1 MSATLAEGTVFARRY
16 RVVRLIATG
25 GMGSIHEV
33 VHLETARRR
42 ALKAMHAHIFEDE
55 EMRERFKLE
64 ARIAANVESEYIV
77 EVFDAGVDEAT
88 GTPFLV
94 MELLRGE
101 DLGKRLKRAGRL
113 PPAEVV
119 TYLHQTA
126 LALDRTHAAA
136 IVHRDLK
143 PANIFLSEREDGS
156 IRVKLLDFGIAKLI
170 ADGTA
175 AAGATRNLG
184 TPIYMAPEQF
194 QVGARLTGAA
204 DIYALG
210 MIAYALLVGTPYW
223 RQEARSAGDMVAF
236 ALLAARGPQEPPVP
250 RAHAQGVM
258 LPPGFDAWFARAT
271 AVDPAARFGR
281 AVEAVQALGE
291 VLGLPVGVD
300 RWTIP
305 GAPSWPGVVPA
316 ATTTAPAH
324 EMAAPGTIPYP
335 ERDSRSPGLPLART
349 QTEAAV
355 SARST
360 SAAKP
365 VRGPFAA
372 GLAVLGLGVLGAGSW
387 LLLGAHGGGHPAVA
401 APGTVSESP
410 AAPGPT
416 AAAPGL
422 AAAAP
427 GAVTAP
433 PGQVTAPPG
442 QVTAPPGQVTAPPGP
457 VTAPPGSVTAPPGPV
472 TAPGP
477 AVPPDAAAAAAA
489 PLRPS
494 AHPPAPTS
502 TPAPSR
508 PRPPSASSASKKPPP
523 RKPDSTSDLYGRH

>member
-25 GMGSIHEV
+25 GMGSVHEV

-42 ALKAMHAHIFEDE
+42 ALKAMHPHIFADE

-64 ARIAANVESEYIV
+64 ARIAADVESEYIV
-77 EVFDAGVDEAT
+77 DVFDAGVDEAT

-101 DLGKRLKRAGRL
+101 ELGQRLKRAGRL
-113 PPAEVV
+113 PPAEAIS
-119 TYLHQTA
+119 YLHQTA
-126 LALDRTHAAA
+126 LALDRTHAAS

-156 IRVKLLDFGIAKLI
+156 VRVKLLDFGVAKLI
-170 ADGTA
+170 AESTA

-194 QVGARLTGAA
+194 RVGARLTGAA

-210 MIAYALLVGTPYW
+210 MIAYSLLVGVPYW

-236 ALLAARGPQEPPVP
+236 ALLAVRGPQEPPVQ
-250 RAHAQGVM
+250 RARAQGVM
-258 LPPGFDAWFARAT
+258 LPPAFDAWFARAT
-271 AVDPAARFGR
+271 AVVPAARFGR

-291 VLGLPVGVD
+291 VLGVPVGGE
-300 RWTIP
+300 RWSIP
-305 GAPSWPGVVPA
+305 GAPSRPGTVAA
-316 ATTTAPAH
+316 ATAMTPAH
-324 EMAAPGTIPYP
+324 EAAEPATIPEY
-335 ERDSRSPGLPLART
+335 ERDSRSHGLTLART

-355 SARST
+355 SAGPTR
-360 SAAKP
+360 AARP
-365 VRGPFAA
+365 MRGPIAA

-387 LLLGAHGGGHPAVA
+387 LLLGARGGGGPEAA
-401 APGTVSESP
+401 APGPVSEGS

-416 AAAPGL
+416 AAAPGW

-427 GAVTAP
+427 ATASEP
-433 PGQVTAPPG
+433 SA
-442 QVTAPPGQVTAPPGP
+442 APPGP
-457 VTAPPGSVTAPPGPV
+457 SAAPPGPSA
-472 TAPGP
+472 APGP
-477 AVPPDAAAAAAA
+477 AVPATSVAASSAPAAASR
-489 PLRPS
+489 RPS
-494 AHPPAPTS
+494 AHPPAPASTS
-502 TPAPSR
+502 APSR
-508 PRPPSASSASKKPPP
+508 SKAPPASSASKKPPP
-523 RKPDSTSDLYGRH
+523 REPASTPDLYGRH

>member
-1 MSATLAEGTVFARRY
+1 
-16 RVVRLIATG
+16 
-25 GMGSIHEV
+25 MGSVHEV

-42 ALKAMHAHIFEDE
+42 ALKAMHPHIFADE

-64 ARIAANVESEYIV
+64 ARIAADVESEYIV
-77 EVFDAGVDEAT
+77 DVFDAGVDEAT

-101 DLGKRLKRAGRL
+101 ELGQRLKRAGRL
-113 PPAEVV
+113 PPAEAI

-126 LALDRTHAAA
+126 IALDRTHAAS

-156 IRVKLLDFGIAKLI
+156 VRVKLLDFGVAKLI
-170 ADGTA
+170 AESTA

-210 MIAYALLVGTPYW
+210 MIAYSLLVGVPYW

-236 ALLAARGPQEPPVP
+236 ALLAVRGPQEPPVQ
-250 RAHAQGVM
+250 RARAQGVM

-271 AVDPAARFGR
+271 AIVPAARFGR

-291 VLGLPVGVD
+291 VLGVPVGGE
-300 RWTIP
+300 RWSIP
-305 GAPSWPGVVPA
+305 GAPSRPGTVAA
-316 ATTTAPAH
+316 ATAMTPAY
-324 EMAAPGTIPYP
+324 EAAEPATIPDP
-335 ERDSRSPGLPLART
+335 ACDSRPHGLTLART
-349 QTEAAV
+349 QTATAV
-355 SARST
+355 SAGPTR
-360 SAAKP
+360 ARP
-365 VRGPFAA
+365 MRGPIAA
-372 GLAVLGLGVLGAGSW
+372 GLAVLGLGVLGAASW
-387 LLLGAHGGGHPAVA
+387 LMLGARGGGGPEAT
-401 APGTVSESP
+401 APDPVSEAS

-427 GAVTAP
+427 ATAP
-433 PGQVTAPPG
+433 EPSA
-442 QVTAPPGQVTAPPGP
+442 APPGP
-457 VTAPPGSVTAPPGPV
+457 SAAPPEPSA
-472 TAPGP
+472 APGP
-477 AVPPDAAAAAAA
+477 AVPATSVPASSAPAAASR
-489 PLRPS
+489 RPS

-502 TPAPSR
+502 TSAPSR
-508 PRPPSASSASKKPPP
+508 SRAPSASSANKKPPP
-523 RKPDSTSDLYGRH
+523 REPASTPDLYGRH

>member
-16 RVVRLIATG
+16 RVVRLMATG

-88 GTPFLV
+88 GMPFLV

-101 DLGKRLKRAGRL
+101 DLGKRLKLAGRL
-113 PPAEVV
+113 PPPEVV
-119 TYLHQTA
+119 TYLYQTA
-126 LALDRTHAAA
+126 LALDRTHAAS

-210 MIAYALLVGTPYW
+210 MIAYALLVGAPYW

-300 RWTIP
+300 RRTIP

-316 ATTTAPAH
+316 ATTMVPAH
-324 EMAAPGTIPYP
+324 EMAAPATIPDP
-335 ERDSRSPGLPLART
+335 ERDSRSPGLTLART
-349 QTEAAV
+349 QTEVAV
-355 SARST
+355 SARPT
-360 SAAKP
+360 AAARQ

-372 GLAVLGLGVLGAGSW
+372 GLVVLGLGALGAGTW
-387 LLLGAHGGGHPAVA
+387 LMLGAHGAGSPEVA
-401 APGTVSESP
+401 ASGTASESP

-422 AAAAP
+422 AATAPGPTAAAP
-427 GAVTAP
+427 GLAATAP
-433 PGQVTAPPG
+433 GPTSAS
-442 QVTAPPGQVTAPPGP
+442 PGP
-457 VTAPPGSVTAPPGPV
+457 TR
-472 TAPGP
+472 APGP
-477 AVPPDAAAAAAA
+477 AVPPDAAPASSAAAAA

-494 AHPPAPTS
+494 AHPPALTS

-508 PRPPSASSASKKPPP
+508 PMTSLASSANKKPPP

>member
-42 ALKAMHAHIFEDE
+42 ALKAMHPHIFADE
-55 EMRERFKLE
+55 EMRARFKLE
-64 ARIAANVESEYIV
+64 ARIAADVESEYIV
-77 EVFDAGVDEAT
+77 DVFDAGVDEAT

-101 DLGKRLKRAGRL
+101 ELGQRLKRAGRL
-113 PPAEVV
+113 PPAEVI

-126 LALDRTHAAA
+126 LALDRTHAAS

-156 IRVKLLDFGIAKLI
+156 VRVKLLDFGIAKLI
-170 ADGTA
+170 AESTA

-210 MIAYALLVGTPYW
+210 MIAYTLLVGIPYW

-236 ALLAARGPQEPPVP
+236 ALLAVRGPQEPPVQ
-250 RAHAQGVM
+250 RARAQGVM

-271 AVDPAARFGR
+271 AVVPAARFGR

-291 VLGLPVGVD
+291 VLGVPVGGD
-300 RWTIP
+300 RWSIP
-305 GAPSWPGVVPA
+305 GAPSRPGMVAA
-316 ATTTAPAH
+316 ATAMTPAH
-324 EMAAPGTIPYP
+324 EAAEPATIPEY
-335 ERDSRSPGLPLART
+335 ERDSRSHGLTLART

-355 SARST
+355 SAGPTR
-360 SAAKP
+360 AARP
-365 VRGPFAA
+365 MRWPIAA

-387 LLLGAHGGGHPAVA
+387 LMLGARGGGGPEAT
-401 APGTVSESP
+401 APGPVAEEP

-427 GAVTAP
+427 ATASEP
-433 PGQVTAPPG
+433 SA
-442 QVTAPPGQVTAPPGP
+442 APPGP
-457 VTAPPGSVTAPPGPV
+457 SAAPA
-472 TAPGP
+472 P
-477 AVPPDAAAAAAA
+477 AVRAASVPASSASSAPAAASR
-489 PLRPS
+489 RPS

-502 TPAPSR
+502 TSAPSR
-508 PRPPSASSASKKPPP
+508 PRAPSASSANKKPPP
-523 RKPDSTSDLYGRH
+523 REPASTPDLYGRH

>member
-42 ALKAMHAHIFEDE
+42 ALKAMHAHIFDDE

-77 EVFDAGVDEAT
+77 DVFDAGVDEAT

-101 DLGKRLKRAGRL
+101 ELGQRLKRAGRL
-113 PPAEVV
+113 PPAEAI

-126 LALDRTHAAA
+126 LALDRTHAAS

-156 IRVKLLDFGIAKLI
+156 VRVKLLDFGIAKLI
-170 ADGTA
+170 AESTA

-210 MIAYALLVGTPYW
+210 MIAYTLLVGVPYW

-236 ALLAARGPQEPPVP
+236 ALLAVRGPQEPPVQ
-250 RAHAQGVM
+250 RAHALGVM

-291 VLGLPVGVD
+291 VLGVPVGGD
-300 RWTIP
+300 RWTTP
-305 GAPSWPGVVPA
+305 GAPFRPGIVPA
-316 ATTTAPAH
+316 APAMAPAL
-324 EMAAPGTIPYP
+324 AAAEPATIPLP
-335 ERDSRSPGLPLART
+335 ERDSRSHGSMLART

-355 SARST
+355 SARPT
-360 SAAKP
+360 RAGKP

-372 GLAVLGLGVLGAGSW
+372 GLAALGLGVLGAGSW
-387 LLLGAHGGGHPAVA
+387 LVLGARGGGNPEVA
-401 APGTVSESP
+401 APGAVSESP
-410 AAPGPT
+410 AAPGLT
-416 AAAPGL
+416 AEAPGL
-422 AAAAP
+422 TATAP
-427 GAVTAP
+427 GAISVPAGAVSAPSGAVSAPEPAAP
-433 PGQVTAPPG
+433 PDPVPASSAP
-442 QVTAPPGQVTAPPGP
+442 
-457 VTAPPGSVTAPPGPV
+457 
-472 TAPGP
+472 
-477 AVPPDAAAAAAA
+477 AAAS
-489 PLRPS
+489 LRPS
-494 AHPPAPTS
+494 AHPPAPAKTS
-502 TPAPSR
+502 AP
-508 PRPPSASSASKKPPP
+508 PRSKTSSASSATKKPPP
-523 RKPDSTSDLYGRH
+523 REPASTSGLYGRH

>member
-55 EMRERFKLE
+55 DMRERFRLE
-64 ARIAANVESEYIV
+64 ARIAANVESEHIV

-101 DLGKRLKRAGRL
+101 ELGQRLKRAGRL
-113 PPAEVV
+113 PPAEVI

-126 LALDRTHAAA
+126 LALDRTHAAS

-156 IRVKLLDFGIAKLI
+156 VRVKLLDFGIAKLI
-170 ADGTA
+170 ADSTA

-210 MIAYALLVGTPYW
+210 MIAYTLLVGIPYW

-236 ALLAARGPQEPPVP
+236 ALLAARGPQEPPVQRA
-250 RAHAQGVM
+250 RAHGVT

-271 AVDPAARFGR
+271 AVNPAVRFGR
-281 AVEAVQALGE
+281 AMEAVQALGE
-291 VLGLPVGVD
+291 VLGVPVGGD

-305 GAPSWPGVVPA
+305 GAPFQPGMVPA
-316 ATTTAPAH
+316 ATTTVPAH
-324 EMAAPGTIPYP
+324 ETAEPATIPDP
-335 ERDSRSPGLPLART
+335 ERDLRAHGLMLART

-355 SARST
+355 SARPT
-360 SAAKP
+360 KAAKP
-365 VRGPFAA
+365 VRGPYAA
-372 GLAVLGLGVLGAGSW
+372 GLAVLGLGVLGAGGW
-387 LLLGAHGGGHPAVA
+387 LMLGAHGGGKPEAAV
-401 APGTVSESP
+401 PGTVSEN
-410 AAPGPT
+410 AV
-416 AAAPGL
+416 APGL
-422 AAAAP
+422 TATAP
-427 GAVTAP
+427 GLTATAP
-433 PGQVTAPPG
+433 EPISAPSG
-442 QVTAPPGQVTAPPGP
+442 AI
-457 VTAPPGSVTAPPGPV
+457 S
-472 TAPGP
+472 APGP
-477 AVPPDAAAAAAA
+477 AVPPDPVPSSSAPAAVS
-489 PLRPS
+489 LRPS
-494 AHPPAPTS
+494 AHPPAPTKTS
-502 TPAPSR
+502 APSR
-508 PRPPSASSASKKPPP
+508 SKASSASSANKKPPAREP
-523 RKPDSTSDLYGRH
+523 ASTSGLYGRH

>member
-16 RVVRLIATG
+16 RVVRLIAAG

-42 ALKAMHAHIFEDE
+42 ALKAMHPHIFADE

-77 EVFDAGVDEAT
+77 DVFDAGVDEAT

-101 DLGKRLKRAGRL
+101 ELGQRLKRAGRL
-113 PPAEVV
+113 PPAEVI

-126 LALDRTHAAA
+126 LALDRTHAAS

-156 IRVKLLDFGIAKLI
+156 VRVKLLDFGIAKLI
-170 ADGTA
+170 AESTA

-194 QVGARLTGAA
+194 RVGARLTGAA

-210 MIAYALLVGTPYW
+210 MIAYTLLVGAPYW

-236 ALLAARGPQEPPVP
+236 ALLAVRGPQEPPVQ
-250 RAHAQGVM
+250 RARAQGVM

-271 AVDPAARFGR
+271 AVVPSARFGR

-291 VLGLPVGVD
+291 VLGVPVGGD
-300 RWTIP
+300 RWSISGTPSRP
-305 GAPSWPGVVPA
+305 GMVA
-316 ATTTAPAH
+316 AVTAMAPAH
-324 EMAAPGTIPYP
+324 EAAEPATIPDP
-335 ERDSRSPGLPLART
+335 ERDSRSHGLTLART

-355 SARST
+355 SAGPTR
-360 SAAKP
+360 AAKP
-365 VRGPFAA
+365 MRGPIAA

-387 LLLGAHGGGHPAVA
+387 LMLGARGGGGPEAT
-401 APGTVSESP
+401 APGPVDEAS

-427 GAVTAP
+427 ATASEP
-433 PGQVTAPPG
+433 SA
-442 QVTAPPGQVTAPPGP
+442 
-457 VTAPPGSVTAPPGPV
+457 APPGSSAAPPGSSAAPPEPSAAPGL
-472 TAPGP
+472 TAPAA
-477 AVPPDAAAAAAA
+477 AVPASSAPAAASR
-489 PLRPS
+489 RPS
-494 AHPPAPTS
+494 AHPPAPTITS
-502 TPAPSR
+502 APSR
-508 PRPPSASSASKKPPP
+508 SKAPPASSANKKPPP
-523 RKPDSTSDLYGRH
+523 REPASTPDLYGRH

>member
-42 ALKAMHAHIFEDE
+42 ALKAMHPHIFADE

-77 EVFDAGVDEAT
+77 DVFDAGVDEAT

-101 DLGKRLKRAGRL
+101 ELGQRLKRAGRL
-113 PPAEVV
+113 PPAEVI

-126 LALDRTHAAA
+126 LALDRTHAAS

-143 PANIFLSEREDGS
+143 PANIFLAEREDGS
-156 IRVKLLDFGIAKLI
+156 VRVKLLDFGIAKLI
-170 ADGTA
+170 AESTA

-194 QVGARLTGAA
+194 RVGARLTGAA

-210 MIAYALLVGTPYW
+210 MIAYTLLVGIPYW

-236 ALLAARGPQEPPVP
+236 ALLAVRGPQEPPVQ
-250 RAHAQGVM
+250 RARAQGVM

-271 AVDPAARFGR
+271 AVVPAARFGR

-291 VLGLPVGVD
+291 VLGVPVAGE
-300 RWTIP
+300 RWSISGTPSRP
-305 GAPSWPGVVPA
+305 GMVA
-316 ATTTAPAH
+316 AVTAMTPAH
-324 EMAAPGTIPYP
+324 EAAEPPTIPDP
-335 ERDSRSPGLPLART
+335 ERDSRSHGLTLART

-355 SARST
+355 SAGPTR
-360 SAAKP
+360 AARP
-365 VRGPFAA
+365 MRGPIAA

-387 LLLGAHGGGHPAVA
+387 LLLGARGGGPEAA
-401 APGTVSESP
+401 APDPVSGES

-416 AAAPGL
+416 AAAPGR

-427 GAVTAP
+427 ATASEP
-433 PGQVTAPPG
+433 SA
-442 QVTAPPGQVTAPPGP
+442 APPGP
-457 VTAPPGSVTAPPGPV
+457 SAAPPEPSA
-472 TAPGP
+472 APGP
-477 AVPPDAAAAAAA
+477 AVPATSAPVASAPAAASR
-489 PLRPS
+489 RPS
-494 AHPPAPTS
+494 APPPAPTS
-502 TPAPSR
+502 TSAPSR
-508 PRPPSASSASKKPPP
+508 SKAPPASSANKKPPP
-523 RKPDSTSDLYGRH
+523 REPASTPDLYGRH

>member
-42 ALKAMHAHIFEDE
+42 ALKAMHPHIFADE

-64 ARIAANVESEYIV
+64 ARIAADVESEYIV
-77 EVFDAGVDEAT
+77 DVFDAGVDEAT

-101 DLGKRLKRAGRL
+101 ELGQRLKRAGRL
-113 PPAEVV
+113 PPAEAI

-126 LALDRTHAAA
+126 LALDRTHAAS

-156 IRVKLLDFGIAKLI
+156 VRVKLLDFGIAKLI
-170 ADGTA
+170 AESTA

-210 MIAYALLVGTPYW
+210 MIAYTLLVGVPYW

-236 ALLAARGPQEPPVP
+236 ALLAVRGPQEPPVQ
-250 RAHAQGVM
+250 RARAQGVM

-271 AVDPAARFGR
+271 AVVPAARFGR

-291 VLGLPVGVD
+291 VLGVPVGGD
-300 RWTIP
+300 RWSISGTPSRP
-305 GAPSWPGVVPA
+305 GMVAA
-316 ATTTAPAH
+316 ATAMTPAH
-324 EMAAPGTIPYP
+324 EAAEPATIPDP
-335 ERDSRSPGLPLART
+335 ERDSRSHGLTLART

-355 SARST
+355 SAGPTR
-360 SAAKP
+360 AARP
-365 VRGPFAA
+365 MRGPIAA

-387 LLLGAHGGGHPAVA
+387 LLLGARGGGGPEAA
-401 APGTVSESP
+401 APDPVSEAS

-416 AAAPGL
+416 AAAPGV

-427 GAVTAP
+427 ATASEPNAAP
-433 PGQVTAPPG
+433 PEPSA
-442 QVTAPPGQVTAPPGP
+442 
-457 VTAPPGSVTAPPGPV
+457 APPGSSA
-472 TAPGP
+472 A
-477 AVPPDAAAAAAA
+477 AVPATSVPASSAPVAASR
-489 PLRPS
+489 RPS

-502 TPAPSR
+502 TSAPSR
-508 PRPPSASSASKKPPP
+508 SKAPPASSANKKPPP
-523 RKPDSTSDLYGRH
+523 REPASTPDLYGRH